1 MIEIKSGVDNLVP
14 VRLLDSSGSPVVGIA
29 FGSVT
34 VSVRAADTG
43 AVDTYTPTTGQWSE
57 VTSGAFASTGV
68 YNLTIP
74 STITLPQGS
83 TLYAVTAPGAATY
96 VGAVKAVAYEESDTY
111 VRMRQLQEG
120 RWKIHTAGADANRLV
135 PYASDGTTPIQ
146 KWDLKDSSGTASSGA
161 NVYERVP
168 VLSIP

>member
-14 VRLLDSSGSPVVGIA
+14 VRLLDVSGVAVTGVA

-43 AVDTYTPTTGQWSE
+43 AVDTYTPTTLQWTE
-57 VTSGAFASTGV
+57 VTSGAFAGTGV

-83 TLYAVTAPGAATY
+83 TIYAVSASGAVTY

-120 RWKIHTAGADANRLV
+120 RWKIHTSGGDANRLV
-135 PYASDGTTPIQ
+135 LYASDGTTPIQ
-146 KWDLKDSSGTASSGA
+146 KWDLKDSSGAASSGA